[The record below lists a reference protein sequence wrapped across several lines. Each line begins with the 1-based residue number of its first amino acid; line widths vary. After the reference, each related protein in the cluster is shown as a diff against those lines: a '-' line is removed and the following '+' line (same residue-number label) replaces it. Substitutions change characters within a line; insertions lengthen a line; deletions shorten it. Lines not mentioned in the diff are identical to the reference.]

1 MKCPA
6 CEDGAAL
13 VPSIGRDDVDL
24 ERGVPERFALQP
36 HWFHRTATQESDA
49 DQIS

>member
-13 VPSIGRDDVDL
+13 VPSIGRGDMDL
-24 ERGVPERFALQP
+24 ERGVFPNVRIAAALVSP
-36 HWFHRTATQESDA
+36 NGHTR
-49 DQIS
+49 IRR